1 MPASARGQAR
11 SLVSLVTTL
20 GLLVGTVSVLL
31 AAVIAYRTS
40 GRFLRADAD
49 RRLASVAERTA
60 WTIALYLRDRR
71 EELQQI
77 ASGPGIIEAVRAAS
91 ADALRR
97 RLPGRTPAEL
107 EGLFRAT
114 RSLATSPATGA
125 YLQSIAQRG
134 DLTALLLVESHGFA
148 VASSARSERLVHTD
162 DPWRQSIARG
172 HAWTGEAEY
181 DSAAAA
187 VTVPVAVP
195 AGGDASLGVLRGSV
209 DLRRL
214 GVLAAAADSTASTD
228 VIDGAGRLVV
238 SRFGAALQQVT
249 WQPPEQ
255 GGDTVAYTTIGVRP
269 SVERAVLVPVPN
281 TTWRVVVRQPE
292 SRLYRA
298 ARTAGRVILVV
309 AIVLLAA
316 LAAALVVLGRWIRR
330 RLTQPVAELAE
341 AAGAVAQG
349 DLSRDVEAGA
359 GTAEIA
365 GLSGALGGMVG
376 ALRRLVGAIRS
387 AADEAAAMA
396 AEISA
401 STEQMA
407 AAGQE
412 MSGTTQELS
421 HLAQEQAEV
430 VKATAGDANRIL
442 TIAQRLAVSA
452 REAAERN
459 AALTELAGT
468 HRQQLDAS
476 SETLEQMA
484 ADVER
489 GAAEASALL
498 EASQQI
504 SRFVAQTKA
513 IATQTNML
521 ALNAA
526 IEASRAGESGKGFAV
541 VADEV
546 RKLAMQAA
554 QAAVTTEGTVQQ
566 VLKRVRATTET
577 MTRAAAGSE
586 AARNVARRA
595 SEGLANV
602 SGAAVENDRWSAEI
616 RAASAE
622 SEALVEGIAARLSQL
637 ASSTESFVASAQEI
651 AASAQEQTAATQE
664 IAASAQALAGAAER
678 LGNAVQSFRLQRG
691 QAAPAS

>member
-11 SLVSLVTTL
+11 SLASLVTTL
-20 GLLVGTVSVLL
+20 GLLVGTVGVLL
-31 AAVIAYRTS
+31 AAAIAYRTS
-40 GRFLRADAD
+40 GTFLRADAD

-71 EELQQI
+71 DALQQI
-77 ASGPGIIEAVRAAS
+77 AASPGIVEAARTAAADAVRRS
-91 ADALRR
+91 
-97 RLPGRTPAEL
+97 LPARAPAEL

-114 RSLATSPATGA
+114 RSLGTSPPTVA
-125 YLQSIAQRG
+125 YLQTLSRRG
-134 DLTALLLVESHGFA
+134 DLTGLLLVESHGFT
-148 VASSARSERLVHTD
+148 VASSARSDRLVHAD
-162 DPWRQSIARG
+162 DPWRQSVARG
-172 HAWTGEAEY
+172 HDWTGEAEY

-195 AGGDASLGVLRGSV
+195 VGGDGSLGGLRASV

-214 GVLAAAADSTASTD
+214 GALAAADTTSSTE
-228 VIDGAGRLVV
+228 VIDGAGRIVV
-238 SRFGAALQQVT
+238 SRFRAALQQVS

-255 GGDTVAYTTIGVRP
+255 GGDSVAFTTIGARP
-269 SVERAVLVPVPN
+269 SVERAALVPVPN
-281 TTWRVVVRQPE
+281 SAWRVVVRQPE

-309 AIVLLAA
+309 ALVLLAA

-421 HLAQEQAEV
+421 HRAQEQAEV
-430 VKATAGDANRIL
+430 VKATAGDATRIL
-442 TIAQRLAVSA
+442 TISQRLAVTA

-586 AARNVARRA
+586 AARSVARRA

-602 SGAAVENDRWSAEI
+602 AGAAGENDRWSADI

-637 ASSTESFVASAQEI
+637 ASSTESFVASAEEI

-678 LGNAVQSFRLQRG
+678 LGNAVQSFRLQRS